1 MSKYILSLLS
11 LISAFFLLNQT
22 PANAQVNNI
31 LVKTM
36 VIRCTFL
43 KSSNMML
50 EAQVYGTKKKVGY
63 ANVSVLKNVSGKS
76 QILNQYQ
83 LPYVNPN
90 GMSLFMDFLDQAN
103 RVALRVS
110 GDDMGGMSSLVVGNK
125 TYELTC
131 GIM

>member
-1 MSKYILSLLS
+1 MSKYMVF
-11 LISAFFLLNQT
+11 LISPFLFLSAI
-22 PANAQVNNI
+22 PANSQVNSI

-36 VIRCTFL
+36 TIRCTFL